1 MEPMGR
7 ADPQAQV
14 NTPWPNSSDPF
25 LERSGFRV
33 WGGGGVT
40 WRDGG
45 LSEGSC
51 FWHYQNNGTMRVNC
65 CKGLRIQGLGDLV
78 NTGSKRPELDPNRS

>member
-33 WGGGGVT
+33 WGGGGVLL
-40 WRDGG
+40 GG
-45 LSEGSC
+45 TE
-51 FWHYQNNGTMRVNC
+51 
-65 CKGLRIQGLGDLV
+65 DLV
-78 NTGSKRPELDPNRS
+78 RGLVFGTIRIMAL